1 MLNLNYSTRV
11 FSLPAD
17 AVRERLEDARE
28 NHLKALLLLALDEGA
43 RLGYPDNA
51 DALAASVGLSRKAF
65 DGAVEYWC
73 RAGVLIMGTDA
84 AAAAKAEPVRQE
96 TAPRVQIDSP
106 KDRPDPSRPQYT
118 GAELDALI
126 GRRPELKQLIDAC
139 ENVLGKMLSPAEHN
153 KIVELSDYLRLPDDY
168 ILMLCSYCAAS
179 GKASMHYIYKSAYT
193 LHDEGVTETA
203 ALDEYIKNRE
213 HQREMLTKLR
223 GMLGIGDR
231 SITPKEREYFANW
244 LSTWKMPYEMLERA
258 YEITINNV
266 DNHKFS
272 IAYMNKI
279 LENWYNAGYRTV
291 AEADNAT
298 AEHKRMH
305 DAGSTQ
311 SSFDTAEFFELALR
325 RSYKNSE
332 SNADNSQT
340 AAAVDSAVGK
350 DTNG

>member
-1 MLNLNYSTRV
+1 MDSEKIIQDLNRR
-11 FSLPAD
+11 FAAPLPEFYKRRIIVWMD
-17 AVRERLEDARE
+17 EDQE
-28 NHLKALLLLALDEGA
+28 FVDKLD
-43 RLGYPDNA
+43 
-51 DALAASVGLSRKAF
+51 
-65 DGAVEYWC
+65 
-73 RAGVLIMGTDA
+73 
-84 AAAAKAEPVRQE
+84 
-96 TAPRVQIDSP
+96 
-106 KDRPDPSRPQYT
+106 
-118 GAELDALI
+118 
-126 GRRPELKQLIDAC
+126 
-139 ENVLGKMLSPAEHN
+139 
-153 KIVELSDYLRLPDDY
+153 
-168 ILMLCSYCAAS
+168 
-179 GKASMHYIYKSAYT
+179 
-193 LHDEGVTETA
+193 
-203 ALDEYIKNRE
+203 
-213 HQREMLTKLR
+213 
-223 GMLGIGDR
+223 
-231 SITPKEREYFANW
+231 
-244 LSTWKMPYEMLERA
+244 
-258 YEITINNV
+258 EITINNV